1 MQPKKIKWKI
11 FEASLL
17 SDLTQEEGESEGV
30 GVGSKFK

>member
-1 MQPKKIKWKI
+1 MHPKKFKWKI

-17 SDLTQEEGESEGV
+17 SDLTQEGESKGV